1 MNYHME
7 LHQYL
12 CRACGDCPSWC
23 VFLGNRSSC
32 ICFSA
37 LNSEVACSFRR
48 FRNQNHMKTQCKYP
62 LFSQHFFSSGCFKN
76 PNTSACLRNAMCQCV
91 FTDADVSGFID
102 VRSSTDLCWEGK
114 SQCLHLSSWT
124 HSQVKSK
131 AVHSNHRCFLH
142 SITGQYFQYQPSER
156 MCFNSLMFS
165 LERVLAI
172 SLKKLYLYLNGLA
185 PPA

>member
-1 MNYHME
+1 MSSLWRLPFLMCIPRKQK
-7 LHQYL
+7 LVYL
-12 CRACGDCPSWC
+12 
-23 VFLGNRSSC
+23 FLCAEFWSSLQ
-32 ICFSA
+32 FK
-37 LNSEVACSFRR
+37 R

-142 SITGQYFQYQPSER
+142 SITRQCFQYQTSER
-156 MCFNSLMFS
+156 MCFDSQMFS

>member
-1 MNYHME
+1 MSSLWWLPFLMCIPRKQK
-7 LHQYL
+7 LMYL
-12 CRACGDCPSWC
+12 FLCAEFWSSLQFQKVQKSEPHENTMQVPS
-23 VFLGNRSSC
+23 FQS
-32 ICFSA
+32 
-37 LNSEVACSFRR
+37 
-48 FRNQNHMKTQCKYP
+48 T
-62 LFSQHFFSSGCFKN
+62 FFSSGCFKN
-76 PNTSACLRNAMCQCV
+76 PNTSAYFVIAIFFRNAKCQCV
-91 FTDADVSGFID
+91 FTNADVSGFID

-142 SITGQYFQYQPSER
+142 SITGQYFQYQTSER
-156 MCFNSLMFS
+156 MCFDSQMFS